1 MASETSENQ
10 GFLFIKREQQELTA
24 KDASYSIND
33 KFRLSKTEA
42 INKYDKYAWL
52 HLIKRHFPKRL
63 YFYCFST
70 SLILF

>member
-1 MASETSENQ
+1 MASEALENQ
-10 GFLFIKREQQELTA
+10 GFMFIKREQQELTA
-24 KDASYSIND
+24 IVASNSIND